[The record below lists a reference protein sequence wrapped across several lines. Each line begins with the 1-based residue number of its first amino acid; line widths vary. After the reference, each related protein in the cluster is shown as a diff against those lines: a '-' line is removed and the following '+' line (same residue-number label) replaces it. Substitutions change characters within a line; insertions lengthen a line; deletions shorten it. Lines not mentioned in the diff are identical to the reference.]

1 MDLPSLIRRTVGR
14 TSAQTLPEDVIFL
27 ILVYLGMA
35 ADVFS
40 MHFFKRTPI
49 PPSEQKTFI
58 KGLVQSSNV
67 EVLTLVIN
75 WWRIPRKWFDDFLI
89 LESIRGDHVKSL
101 RVLLHFWG
109 LHLCCRNKCTHLH
122 TCYRKRK
129 CDYLINNAF
138 SLGNHKTSIS
148 EKCIR
153 FLVDEYEYPIDE
165 RFWMRSL
172 TGPQIFHRLKTIY
185 DMYPVVGYQ
194 HLSLLTRENI
204 TLVPRNRMMAWVV
217 QEDRGD
223 NKVSLYTFPG
233 RSTNEHVTDVI
244 DWLSSI
250 GIIVRAIA

>member
-1 MDLPSLIRRTVGR
+1 MIQLKSKQKRKYFLIFVIYRFKKTLNSSTNLLHYFSNLSMDLPSLIRRTVGR
-14 TSAQTLPEDVIFL
+14 TSAQTLPDDVIFL

-109 LHLCCRNKCTHLH
+109 LHLSCRNKCTHLH

-129 CDYLINNAF
+129 CDYLINMNM
-138 SLGNHKTSIS
+138 SL
-148 EKCIR
+148 R
-153 FLVDEYEYPIDE
+153 
-165 RFWMRSL
+165 
-172 TGPQIFHRLKTIY
+172 
-185 DMYPVVGYQ
+185 
-194 HLSLLTRENI
+194 
-204 TLVPRNRMMAWVV
+204 
-217 QEDRGD
+217 
-223 NKVSLYTFPG
+223 
-233 RSTNEHVTDVI
+233 
-244 DWLSSI
+244 
-250 GIIVRAIA
+250 